1 MNLYGLF
8 LSEIADCV
16 AQLKMEKFRAAQIA
30 EWMYKRGITTFAD
43 MTNLPL
49 AHRRLLQQHCS
60 TWIARSQAEQHSADG
75 RTSKYLLA
83 FPDGQAIE
91 TVLMR
96 QAYGNSVCVSTQIG
110 CSMGCLFCASTL
122 EGMVRNLTGGEMLYQ
137 VMHINRQLA
146 VTGQKVDTVV
156 IMGSGEPLLNY
167 EEVIRFI
174 RLCHEPYILGLSY
187 RNFTLSTSGIV
198 PAIDRLAR
206 ENLPINLA
214 ISLHAPNDALRTAI
228 MPVNK
233 LYPLAAVLAAADRYA
248 TQSGRRVTYE
258 YTLIAN
264 MNDQENHARELAS
277 LLTGRLASV
286 NLIPV
291 NPVPEKGLGR
301 PTLKAIACFERIL
314 GAAGLT
320 VTVRK
325 EMGADILA
333 ACGQLRRVT
342 SHKNPLV

>member
-16 AQLKMEKFRAAQIA
+16 TQLKMEKFRAAQIA
-30 EWMYKRGITTFAD
+30 EWMYKRGITAFAD

-60 TWIARSQAEQHSADG
+60 TWIAHNQAEQHSADG

-110 CSMGCLFCASTL
+110 CAMGCLFCASTL
-122 EGMVRNLTGGEMLYQ
+122 GGMVRNLTGGEMLYQ

-146 VTGQKVDTVV
+146 VAEQKVDTVV
-156 IMGSGEPLLNY
+156 LMGSGEPLLNY

-264 MNDQENHARELAS
+264 MNDQESHARELAG
-277 LLTGRLASV
+277 LLTGRLANV

-291 NPVPEKGLGR
+291 NPIPEKGLGR
-301 PTLKAIACFERIL
+301 PTLTAIARFERIL
-314 GAAGLT
+314 GGADLT

-333 ACGQLRRVT
+333 ACGQLRKVI
-342 SHKNPLV
+342 SHKNSLV

>member
-16 AQLKMEKFRAAQIA
+16 TQLKMEKFRAAQIA
-30 EWMYKRGITTFAD
+30 EWMYKRGITAFAD

-60 TWIARSQAEQHSADG
+60 TWIAHNQAEQHSADG

-110 CSMGCLFCASTL
+110 CAMGCLFCASTL
-122 EGMVRNLTGGEMLYQ
+122 GGMVRNLTGGEMLYQ

-146 VTGQKVDTVV
+146 VAEQKVDTVV
-156 IMGSGEPLLNY
+156 LMGSGEPLLNY

-264 MNDQENHARELAS
+264 MNDQESHARELAG
-277 LLTGRLASV
+277 LLTGRLANV

-291 NPVPEKGLGR
+291 NPIPEKGLGR
-301 PTLKAIACFERIL
+301 PTLTAIARFERIL
-314 GAAGLT
+314 GGAGLT

-333 ACGQLRRVT
+333 ACGQLRKVI
-342 SHKNPLV
+342 SHKNSLV

>member
-16 AQLKMEKFRAAQIA
+16 TKLKMEKFRAAQIA
-30 EWMYKRGITTFAD
+30 EWMYKRGVTAFED

-60 TWIARSQAEQHSADG
+60 TWIARNKAEQHSADG

-110 CSMGCLFCASTL
+110 CAMGCLFCASTL
-122 EGMVRNLTGGEMLYQ
+122 GGMVRNLTGGEMLYQ

-146 VTGQKVDTVV
+146 VAEQKVDTVV
-156 IMGSGEPLLNY
+156 LMGSGEPLLNY

-264 MNDQENHARELAS
+264 MNDQESHARELAG
-277 LLTGRLASV
+277 LLTGRLANV

-291 NPVPEKGLGR
+291 NPIPEKGLGR
-301 PTLKAIACFERIL
+301 PTLTAIARFERIL
-314 GAAGLT
+314 GGAGLT

-333 ACGQLRRVT
+333 ACGQLRKVI
-342 SHKNPLV
+342 SHKNSLV